1 MSFAKLIHPA
11 GLVSVFAGALI
22 ALAEILHP
30 AEEDLVAVHS
40 PLWTPA
46 HMVWWLGV
54 LLLQFGL
61 IGLYARHAEKVG
73 WLGLTGF
80 VLTFFGAGLTA
91 GILFLQSAV
100 PLIASRSSL
109 IAYELLYGPPVVV
122 LLNEGSFGGGIILF
136 AVATMRA
143 RVYPRWAGLLV
154 IYGIA
159 LYLASWVP
167 PDRVLSHAIAL
178 ASNLTFGLGIAWMGY
193 ALWSEKQR
201 GRGSAEPVLEGNTR
215 VG

>member
-1 MSFAKLIHPA
+1 MSFAKLIHSA

-30 AEEDLVAVHS
+30 AGEDLVAVHS
-40 PLWTPA
+40 PLWSPA

-61 IGLYARHAEKVG
+61 LGLYARHAEALG

-80 VLTFFGAGLTA
+80 VMAFFGAGLTE
-91 GILFLQSAV
+91 GILFLQSSAV
-100 PLIASRSSL
+100 PLIAPSSPP
-109 IAYELLYGPPVVV
+109 IAQELLVGPVGWV
-122 LLNEGSFGGGIILF
+122 LLNEVTFGGGIVLF

-143 RVYPRWAGLLV
+143 RVYPRWASLFV
-154 IYGIA
+154 IIGIA

-167 PDRVLSHAIAL
+167 PNRALSHGIAL
-178 ASNLTFGLGIAWMGY
+178 ASNLTFGLGVAWMGY
-193 ALWSEKQR
+193 ALWSEKQ
-201 GRGSAEPVLEGNTR
+201 
-215 VG
+215 

>member
-1 MSFAKLIHPA
+1 MSFAKLIRPA
-11 GLVSVFAGALI
+11 GLVSIFAGVLI

-30 AEEDLVAVHS
+30 AGEDLVAVHS
-40 PLWTPA
+40 PLWSPA

-61 IGLYARHAEKVG
+61 IGLYARHAEAVG

-80 VLTFFGAGLTA
+80 VMVFFGAGLTE
-91 GILFLQSAV
+91 V
-100 PLIASRSSL
+100 
-109 IAYELLYGPPVVV
+109 
-122 LLNEGSFGGGIILF
+122 SFGGGIVLF
-136 AVATMRA
+136 ALATMRA

-154 IYGIA
+154 IYGIV

-178 ASNLTFGLGIAWMGY
+178 A
-193 ALWSEKQR
+193 
-201 GRGSAEPVLEGNTR
+201 
-215 VG
+215 

>member
-1 MSFAKLIHPA
+1 MSFAKFIHPA

-30 AEEDLVAVHS
+30 AGEDLIAVHS
-40 PLWTPA
+40 PMWSPA

-61 IGLYARHAEKVG
+61 IGLYARHAEALG
-73 WLGLTGF
+73 WLGLIGF

-91 GILFLQSAV
+91 GILFLESSAV
-100 PLIASRSSL
+100 PLIAPSSPS
-109 IAYELLYGPPVVV
+109 IANELLYGPAVAV
-122 LLNEGSFGGGIILF
+122 LLNEASFGGGIVLF

-143 RVYPRWAGLLV
+143 RVYPRLAGLLV
-154 IYGIA
+154 IIGIV

-167 PDRVLSHAIAL
+167 PDRMLSHGIAL

-201 GRGSAEPVLEGNTR
+201 GRRIG
-215 VG
+215 

>member
-30 AEEDLVAVHS
+30 AGEDLIAVHS

-46 HMVWWLGV
+46 HLVWWLGV

-61 IGLYARHAEKVG
+61 IGLYARHAETVG
-73 WLGLTGF
+73 RLGLTGF

-109 IAYELLYGPPVVV
+109 IAYELLYGPPAVVIV
-122 LLNEGSFGGGIILF
+122 NEVSFGGGIVLF

-143 RVYPRWAGLLV
+143 WVYPRWAGLLV

-159 LYLASWVP
+159 LYLISWVP
-167 PDRVLSHAIAL
+167 SDRVLSHAIAL
-178 ASNLTFGLGIAWMGY
+178 ASNLTFGLGVAWMGY

-201 GRGSAEPVLEGNTR
+201 GRRIG
-215 VG
+215 

>member
-11 GLVSVFAGALI
+11 GFVSVFAGALI

-30 AEEDLVAVHS
+30 AGEDLVAVQS
-40 PLWTPA
+40 PLWSPA

-61 IGLYARHAEKVG
+61 IGLYARHAEAVG

-80 VLTFFGAGLTA
+80 VLAFFGVDLTA

-109 IAYELLYGPPVVV
+109 IASELLYGPPAVV
-122 LLNEGSFGGGIILF
+122 LVNKASFGGGIVLF

-154 IYGIA
+154 IDGIG
-159 LYLASWVP
+159 LYLISWVP
-167 PDRVLSHAIAL
+167 SDRVLSHAIAL
-178 ASNLTFGLGIAWMGY
+178 ASNLAFGLGIAWMGY

-201 GRGSAEPVLEGNTR
+201 GRRIG
-215 VG
+215 

>member
-1 MSFAKLIHPA
+1 MSFEKLIRPA

-30 AEEDLVAVHS
+30 AGEDLVAVHS
-40 PLWTPA
+40 PLWSPA

-61 IGLYARHAEKVG
+61 IGLYARYAKAVG

-80 VLTFFGAGLTA
+80 VLTFFGAGLTE
-91 GILFLQSAV
+91 GILFLQSSAV
-100 PLIASRSSL
+100 PLIAPSSPQ
-109 IAYELLYGPPVVV
+109 IAQYLLLGPAAAVIV
-122 LLNEGSFGGGIILF
+122 NEASFGGGIVLLAI
-136 AVATMRA
+136 ATMRA

-154 IYGIA
+154 IIGIA

-178 ASNLTFGLGIAWMGY
+178 ASNLTFGLGFAWMGY

-201 GRGSAEPVLEGNTR
+201 GHGSSTF
-215 VG
+215 